1 MFERILL
8 IILPV
13 AVMVLIG
20 WLYGRRVRPDMRAT
34 NRINIEV
41 CVPLLVFSAMVS
53 RDFDLVSAWKLVPAA
68 AGVVGVSG
76 LLAWPLCRLAR
87 ISPRTLLP
95 PTMFNNCG
103 NMGLPLA
110 LLAFGREG
118 FNGFVVLF
126 VVSNLL
132 HFTLG
137 AYIFSHHTRLRGLV
151 RNPIV
156 IATALGLACGLAKI
170 HLPAPLMLGIKMMG
184 DVTIPLMLFALGVRM
199 VDVSFSGWRIGLL
212 GALLCPVTGLLAAAA
227 ISPLLALTPAQTSLV
242 FLFGAMPPAVLNFL
256 MAEHYRQE
264 PDKMA
269 SIVLIGNLASVV
281 FVPLG
286 LWLALV

>member
-1 MFERILL
+1 MFERIIL

-13 AVMVLIG
+13 AAMVMIG
-20 WLYGRRVRPDMRAT
+20 WLYGRRVQPDMRAT

-53 RDFDLVSAWKLVPAA
+53 RDFDLIAAWKLVPAA
-68 AGVVGVSG
+68 AGVIVISG
-76 LLAWPLCRLAR
+76 LLAWPLCRLAGV
-87 ISPRTLLP
+87 SPRTLLP

-118 FNGFVVLF
+118 FSGFVVLF

-137 AYIFSHHTRLRGLV
+137 AYIFSHHTRLRGLIK
-151 RNPIV
+151 NPIV
-156 IATALGLACGLAKI
+156 IATALGLACGLTKI
-170 HLPAPLMLGIKMMG
+170 HLPDSLMLGIKMMG

-199 VDVSFSGWRIGLL
+199 VDVNFSGWRVGLL
-212 GALLCPVTGLLAAAA
+212 GALLCPVTGLVAAAA
-227 ISPLLALTPAQTSLV
+227 ISPLLALSPAQTSLV

-269 SIVLIGNLASVV
+269 SIVLIGNLASVA

-286 LWLALV
+286 LWLALA